1 MKVLITGS
9 EGQLGSTLN
18 FLKPKNIQII
28 NTNRENFDLTNGSQI
43 SKFIFKHNPDWII
56 NSGAYT
62 AVDEAEKEPE
72 KVFATNSDSVK
83 IIAETLKKTRG
94 KILQIGTDFVF
105 DGKNNKPY
113 TPYEKTNPLGIY
125 GLSKLKGEE
134 YIKQI
139 FNDPNKAVILRT
151 SWLMGNIGNNFALKM
166 LKLHKEKKHLNIV
179 ADQIGSPTNV
189 MSLAK
194 TCWEIILFTGNWG
207 NYASSK
213 IPIMH
218 WCDSGIASWY
228 DIAVA
233 VGEIGIELGLIDN
246 MAEVNPIKSI
256 HYPTPAKRPT
266 FSVLDNDLTQEFL
279 NLKSIHWRKS
289 MVNFLKLVDKN
300 KI

>member
-9 EGQLGSTLN
+9 EGQLGATLN

-28 NTNRENFDLTNGSQI
+28 NTTRENFDLTNGPQI

-228 DIAVA
+228 DVAVA
-233 VGEIGIELGLIDN
+233 VGEIGIELGLINN
-246 MAEVNPIKSI
+246 MAEVHPIKSI

-266 FSVLDNDLTQEFL
+266 YSVLDNDLTQKFL
-279 NLKSIHWRKS
+279 SLKSIHWRKS
-289 MVNFLKLVDKN
+289 MLNFLKLVDKN